1 MSPTDAPDLTLP
13 GLVHD
18 LKNVFQTILD
28 AADLLAGDPRWES
41 VAGTIQRSAEHGE
54 RLVRGVSQVT
64 DSTFDFAVIAG
75 IAVQFAGDFLRA
87 THGPAIDFQ
96 RRIEPGLRI
105 RGNPV
110 GWERVLVNLLLNS
123 VQAMPQGGRVQ
134 VTASTGEDGT
144 RIVIADNGPGI
155 PEEILPRIFDAH
167 FSTKPSNTGIGL
179 NIVRSIVRSNGGR
192 VRAAN
197 RPEGGAEFVITLSS
211 AG

>member
-1 MSPTDAPDLTLP
+1 MSPTDAQDLTLP

-18 LKNVFQTILD
+18 LNNVFQTILD
-28 AADLLAGDPRWES
+28 AADLLAGDERWES
-41 VAGTIQRSAEHGE
+41 VAGAIQRSAEHGQ

-96 RRIEPGLRI
+96 RKIEPGLRI

-123 VQAMPQGGRVQ
+123 AQAMPQGGRVQ
-134 VTASTGEDGT
+134 LTASSSEDGT

-155 PEEILPRIFDAH
+155 PEDILPRIFDAH

-197 RPEGGAEFVITLSS
+197 RPEGGAEFVITLNPP
-211 AG
+211 G